1 MSGTVL
7 TNKGLALITKLVAA
21 STELQIS
28 RVAVGTGRVPSGVD
42 PQTMVDLNE
51 YKMDAQIESY
61 GVSPDQSD
69 VAYIAA
75 QVSSI
80 GVSAGFAVTE
90 AGVFAT
96 DPDVGEIL
104 YAYLDLTEDPQY
116 IYAETDAISK
126 FAEIT
131 FNVLIGSV
139 AKVTAYVSPGALT
152 KKVDFNAFKESV
164 ETPEFDDSGTVSGI
178 SSFPDFLNLVKSKMN
193 FFQFF
198 RNFKAGLQ
206 FVLHAGQIV
215 NNCVTDNAGLPLSAA
230 QGKALMDKYTQL
242 YSDLNTTNN
251 NLSKLNGK
259 MLGSNYVM
267 NYSDFSDLSV
277 NVYSVETFATTPSG
291 NAPEN
296 NVGDFRITRLGMNN
310 SKYNTLILTSPRY
323 KTSVSM
329 SQEFYVGNFW
339 DGIWM
344 GWERLANKSA
354 LDNLTSLYN
363 TIKANY
369 EKGSTFLDDISPLS
383 FPSQL
388 KHAGFYKLPTMTADV
403 NADAGSETMTEYTT
417 GDFYG
422 LLLGADINTTDGCAY
437 GTLIVSSPRIK
448 SAIWVGNIWKRNLLV
463 GIKLEKVEDYI

>member
-1 MSGTVL
+1 MATKTSNYEF
-7 TNKGLALITKLVAA
+7 NKP
-21 STELQIS
+21 EQNDFYD
-28 RVAVGTGRVPSGVD
+28 VD
-42 PQTMVDLNE
+42 VQNE
-51 YKMDAQIESY
+51 NWD
-61 GVSPDQSD
+61 
-69 VAYIAA
+69 
-75 QVSSI
+75 
-80 GVSAGFAVTE
+80 
-90 AGVFAT
+90 
-96 DPDVGEIL
+96 
-104 YAYLDLTEDPQY
+104 
-116 IYAETDAISK
+116 
-126 FAEIT
+126 
-131 FNVLIGSV
+131 
-139 AKVTAYVSPGALT
+139 
-152 KKVDFNAFKESV
+152 KVDEELS
-164 ETPEFDDSGTVSGI
+164 EFDDSGVTEDI
-178 SSFPDFLNLVKSKMN
+178 KSFPDFLSKFVTGNKVAITLRNL
-193 FFQFF
+193 
-198 RNFKAGLQ
+198 KAGLQ

-215 NNCVTDNAGLPLSAA
+215 NNCVTDNTGLPLSAA
-230 QGKALMDKYTQL
+230 QGKALK
-242 YSDLNTTNN
+242 DLIDTTNN

-363 TIKANY
+363 TTKANY
-369 EKGSTFLDDISPLS
+369 EKGSTFLDDIGPLS

-417 GDFYG
+417 GDFCG
-422 LLLGADINTTDGCAY
+422 LLLGADINTTDGCVY

-448 SAIWVGNIWKRNLLV
+448 SAIWVGNIWQKKFISWYKI
-463 GIKLEKVEDYI
+463 GKS

>member
-164 ETPEFDDSGTVSGI
+164 ETPEFDDSGTVEGI
-178 SSFPDFLNLVKSKMN
+178 SSFPSFLETMKSKMN

-198 RNFKAGLQ
+198 RNLKAGLQ

-215 NNCVTDNAGLPLSAA
+215 NNCVTDNSSLPLSAA
-230 QGKALMDKYTQL
+230 QGKVLKDLYTQL
-242 YSDLNTTNN
+242 YSEVTN
-251 NLSKLNGK
+251 NLSKRLGNTFVDSSTCSNLNDLDTGIYNVNNYDGK
-259 MLGSNYVM
+259 ITNVPFPGGSFMCVVAKQGDLYKYLLASVEGSLATKSLINGSWSSWAY
-267 NYSDFSDLSV
+267 YALKSDLSAYAT
-277 NVYSVETFATTPSG
+277 NAQLESTFINLS
-291 NAPEN
+291 NKRY
-296 NVGDFRITRLGMNN
+296 VKITVAED
-310 SKYNTLILTSPRY
+310 Y
-323 KTSVSM
+323 
-329 SQEFYVGNFW
+329 
-339 DGIWM
+339 
-344 GWERLANKSA
+344 
-354 LDNLTSLYN
+354 
-363 TIKANY
+363 ANY
-369 EKGSTFLDDISPLS
+369 GIIFAVT
-383 FPSQL
+383 SQ
-388 KHAGFYKLPTMTADV
+388 
-403 NADAGSETMTEYTT
+403 
-417 GDFYG
+417 G
-422 LLLGADINTTDGCAY
+422 LLCVYNDNGKFTTLFESTGNKVKISSSGLVITIDCVSPYTHGFILRGGSLKDMPY
-437 GTLIVSSPRIK
+437 GIS
-448 SAIWVGNIWKRNLLV
+448 
-463 GIKLEKVEDYI
+463 

>member
-164 ETPEFDDSGTVSGI
+164 ETPEFDDSGTVEGI
-178 SSFPDFLNLVKSKMN
+178 SSFPTFLETMKSKMN

-198 RNFKAGLQ
+198 RNLKAGLQ

-215 NNCVTDNAGLPLSAA
+215 NNCVTDNDSLPLSAA
-230 QGKALMDKYTQL
+230 QGKVLKDLYTQL
-242 YSDLNTTNN
+242 YSEMGTQIYKVPDNETLDQLMKHVEQWGSPFTFGIGYTSPIAPAKNN
-251 NLSKLNGK
+251 AVGIAEREMLHAFDYSGRHFYCVDASKGWQTSPYALK
-259 MLGSNYVM
+259 SNYLTKNDAVIANQVFAVGLTTLEVTDKIPAIPNGYERIASILYTTQ
-267 NYSDFSDLSV
+267 NY
-277 NVYSVETFATTPSG
+277 
-291 NAPEN
+291 
-296 NVGDFRITRLGMNN
+296 
-310 SKYNTLILTSPRY
+310 LIA
-323 KTSVSM
+323 
-329 SQEFYVGNFW
+329 Q
-339 DGIWM
+339 
-344 GWERLANKSA
+344 LA
-354 LDNLTSLYN
+354 
-363 TIKANY
+363 
-369 EKGSTFLDDISPLS
+369 F
-383 FPSQL
+383 
-388 KHAGFYKLPTMTADV
+388 TADNKCFLTV
-403 NADAGSETMTEYTT
+403 NNYHPS
-417 GDFYG
+417 
-422 LLLGADINTTDGCAY
+422 L
-437 GTLIVSSPRIK
+437 SIK
-448 SAIWVGNIWKRNLLV
+448 SDIRCVQLYRLKN
-463 GIKLEKVEDYI
+463 

>member
-164 ETPEFDDSGTVSGI
+164 ETPEFDDSGTVEGI
-178 SSFPDFLNLVKSKMN
+178 SSFPSFLETMKSKMN

-198 RNFKAGLQ
+198 RNLKAGLQ

-230 QGKALMDKYTQL
+230 QGKILKDLYTQL
-242 YSDLNTTNN
+242 YSDKASKSDLGIGTEISDCNNPSRRIEELAKKSLNSPNSEGMTVAINGII
-251 NLSKLNGK
+251 LSANPTQSIWNGQMALTNGK
-259 MLGSNYVM
+259 FPSVFVRGSDGAGF
-267 NYSDFSDLSV
+267 SKWEALAKKSDLSAYATNAQLLSTFINISNKRYV
-277 NVYSVETFATTPSG
+277 KITANENNTNYGIIFAVTSQGILCVYSA
-291 NAPEN
+291 N
-296 NVGDFRITRLGMNN
+296 
-310 SKYNTLILTSPRY
+310 
-323 KTSVSM
+323 
-329 SQEFYVGNFW
+329 GNFTTLFEST
-339 DGIWM
+339 GNRVNI
-344 GWERLANKSA
+344 SA
-354 LDNLTSLYN
+354 SGLVTTIDCAASFTHGFILRGGSLKNMPY
-363 TIKANY
+363 
-369 EKGSTFLDDISPLS
+369 
-383 FPSQL
+383 
-388 KHAGFYKLPTMTADV
+388 
-403 NADAGSETMTEYTT
+403 
-417 GDFYG
+417 
-422 LLLGADINTTDGCAY
+422 
-437 GTLIVSSPRIK
+437 
-448 SAIWVGNIWKRNLLV
+448 AIL
-463 GIKLEKVEDYI
+463 